1 MMKPQYD
8 VTECGRSGR
17 NGSSGSPVMSSDA
30 WNSGTSLRWTSA
42 PCSRRAA
49 SYSPS
54 VVENRFMIQ
63 TTHRGRP
70 WIIIAEPDPEER
82 VLVIVTAYE
91 SRR

>member
-1 MMKPQYD
+1 MWPEWWEWELGFTGHVQRRMQQRD
-8 VTECGRSGR
+8 VTEVDLRS
-17 NGSSGSPVMSSDA
+17 M
-30 WNSGTSLRWTSA
+30 LQ
-42 PCSRRAA
+42 RAA

-54 VVENRFMIQ
+54 VVGKRFMIH

-70 WIIIAEPDPEER
+70 WIIIVEPDPEER